1 MSVASI
7 PRGGQEQGRCS
18 DLKGMAGQHAA
29 ASTHHPE
36 IGETLF
42 WDRGCVHFHLKK
54 KKAYISIP
62 AGLRKVDVLL
72 VNSSLYGDVKEQL

>member
-36 IGETLF
+36 IGEKLF
-42 WDRGCVHFHLKK
+42 WNRGCVHFHLKK
-54 KKAYISIP
+54 KAYISIS

-72 VNSSLYGDVKEQL
+72 VTSGLYGNVKEQV